1 MRFFTMSEMQNIIE
15 PVEREAI
22 MSELTKERFFRKTNK
37 GGNEIYIVTAHNAPN
52 TMREIGRLREMS
64 FRDSGGGTGKDCD
77 IDEFDTCTENFFSQ
91 LVVWNP
97 IDKAITGGYRFLM
110 CDKLPVDEHF
120 QVSTPTSELFHY
132 SEKFTKEYLPYT
144 IELGRSFVQPD
155 YQPSRSM
162 SKGIYSLDNLW
173 DGLASLIFIY
183 PQAKYFFG
191 KVTMYPQLDRLS
203 RDMILYFIKKH
214 FPDHEGLVSPQPQLN
229 LPILADE
236 SELDK
241 LFVADTDTENYE
253 ILSKEVRQRGASVP
267 PLVKAYF
274 NLSPTIRSFGTAL
287 NPGFG
292 NVEET
297 GLMVTIEDIYPEK
310 LERHTTFD
318 ADEQPLHLTDN
329 TSL

>member
-1 MRFFTMSEMQNIIE
+1 MDDVKNIIE
-15 PVEREAI
+15 PVDAEAI
-22 MSELTKERFFRKTNK
+22 MAELTKDRFFRKTNK
-37 GGNEIYIVTAHNAPN
+37 GGNEIYIVDANNAPN
-52 TMREIGRLREMS
+52 TMREIGRLREVS

-77 IDEFDTCTENFFSQ
+77 IDEFDTNGENFFSQ

-97 IDKAITGGYRFLM
+97 ADKAITGGYRFLM
-110 CDKLPVDEHF
+110 CDKLKPDDNF
-120 QVSTPTSELFHY
+120 QVETPTAELFHY
-132 SEKFTKEYLPYT
+132 TEKFTKEYLPYT

-155 YQPSRSM
+155 YQPSKSM

-173 DGLASLIFIY
+173 DGLASLIYIY

-203 RDMILYFIKKH
+203 RDMILYFIRKH
-214 FPDHEGLVSPQPQLN
+214 FQDAENLVYPRLELN

-236 SELDK
+236 SQLEK
-241 LFVADTDTENYE
+241 LFVGQTDSENYD
-253 ILSKEVRQRGASVP
+253 ILSKEVRARGVSVP

-297 GLMVTIEDIYPEK
+297 GLMVTIADIYPEK
-310 LERHTTFD
+310 RERHLAFD
-318 ADEQPLHLTDN
+318 ANEQPSHLN
-329 TSL
+329 EN